1 MSRYTN
7 YYETY
12 PKDGLGDY
20 SLFIDATLLLISTAW
35 LGTAGL
41 VGFALFKT
49 LKNSNK
55 TLSSKINNSKE
66 KEIIIVRGVPGIG
79 KDKYVY
85 YNEVGEDGNFTV
97 CSSDNYFYENEKYH
111 FNRKKINQSESFCL
125 QQFHQSLKLNVSR
138 VYVTNV
144 NHQKWIYSNYVK
156 LAESYKYKVRV
167 LTILCE
173 DEDQLRYFNSRSKHN
188 VPMNFS
194 KKVFEDWEYDQNET
208 FIEPY
213 IGNEEG
219 YLEGDCLPFPQ
230 RSEEELN
237 KELEDYHSRRCL
249 VESEQEGQIVNDSD
263 EAEVEPED
271 ESEVEPE
278 DESEDEPEDEPE
290 DDSEDEPED
299 EPEEEFENSNII
311 TIINHEDIE
320 IIDQRNIILKT
331 NYEDNKLTI
340 LRADKSESEV
350 LDVNGLSGYLL

>member
-1 MSRYTN
+1 MSKYTN
-7 YYETY
+7 YYEVY
-12 PKDGLGDY
+12 PKEGLGDY
-20 SLFIDATLLLISTAW
+20 SLFIDATLLLISAAW
-35 LGTAGL
+35 AGTAGV

-55 TLSSKINNSKE
+55 TLSGKINNGKKKE
-66 KEIIIVRGVPGIG
+66 VIIVRGVPGIG

-85 YNEVGEDGNFTV
+85 YNELDGDDNFTV
-97 CSSDNYFYENEKYH
+97 CSSDNYFYKKGRYH
-111 FNRKKINQSESFCL
+111 FDRKKINQSESFCL

-167 LTILCE
+167 ITILCE
-173 DEDQLRYFNSRSKHN
+173 NEDHLRYFNSRSRHN

-219 YLEGDCLPFPQ
+219 YLEGDCLPFPK

-249 VESEQEGQIVNDSD
+249 IESEHEGQIVNDSD
-263 EAEVEPED
+263 DNTDVNTEDGPED
-271 ESEVEPE
+271 ESE
-278 DESEDEPEDEPE
+278 DESEDEPEDE
-290 DDSEDEPED
+290 SEH
-299 EPEEEFENSNII
+299 EFENSNII
-311 TIINHEDIE
+311 SIINQEDME
-320 IIDQRNIILKT
+320 VIDQRNILLET

-340 LRADKSESEV
+340 YRSDKSESEV
-350 LDVNGLSGYLL
+350 LEVNGLIGYLL